1 MVKVVDSQNNNV
13 LPCSLMGYMEQN
25 LLLALIWL
33 SVQSINLKFIYIFFY
48 DITCY
53 IYFKSPI
60 HIINEDKRFNETEYG
75 KPTFI
80 HNYLISWF
88 TGHETSSQTVTSFAE
103 FM

>member
-1 MVKVVDSQNNNV
+1 MVKVVDSQKNHV

-25 LLLALIWL
+25 LLLAFGCLCKALTL
-33 SVQSINLKFIYIFFY
+33 SLYIFFFY

-60 HIINEDKRFNETEYG
+60 QIINEDKRFNETEYG

>member
-1 MVKVVDSQNNNV
+1 MVKVVDSQKT
-13 LPCSLMGYMEQN
+13 CF
-25 LLLALIWL
+25 ALFLYGLHGTKFVTCLWL